1 MPHCTGQ
8 TTAPV
13 HPYGANGRRSP
24 PTYRHGVDL
33 TDIVTTN
40 TITPAQAIIAVL
52 VVIAGWIVSSLA
64 KRWSLALLRRVQGLS
79 EAAAAL
85 AARVVRYSLLLLAL
99 GIALT
104 VLGAPLQPVLA
115 AVIIVAAICFLALRG
130 IAENFGAGLVI
141 QARRSVKVGDEI
153 EVLGFTGVVKELNGR
168 AVVLHTVDGKT
179 VHVPNSD
186 LLQSPVTSDTE
197 RGLARSEIELR
208 AQTTLHYR
216 EVQRIAHAAVE
227 STAHVR
233 SVPGVQVLLAAHS
246 PEAMTMRI
254 RFWHPPAYRAEMRS
268 ACVCSLVDAFEK
280 TDATVSVIWTV
291 PPPPLT
297 PAPPF

>member
-1 MPHCTGQ
+1 VNLSDFVS
-8 TTAPV
+8 TTTPV
-13 HPYGANGRRSP
+13 DA
-24 PTYRHGVDL
+24 V
-33 TDIVTTN
+33 
-40 TITPAQAIIAVL
+40 IAVL

-64 KRWSLALLRRVQGLS
+64 KKWSLKLLRRVQGLS
-79 EAAAAL
+79 DAAATL
-85 AARVVRYSLLLLAL
+85 AARVLRYSLLLLTL

-115 AVIIVAAICFLALRG
+115 AVIVVAAICFLALRG

-153 EVLGFTGVVKELNGR
+153 EVLGYRGIVDELNGR

-179 VHVPNSD
+179 VHVPNTD

-208 AQTTLHYR
+208 ARTTLPYR
-216 EVQRIAHAAVE
+216 EVQRIARAAVE
-227 STAHVR
+227 ATEHVR
-233 SVPGVQVLLAAHS
+233 AVPNVQVLLAAHS
-246 PEAMTMRI
+246 PEAMTLRI
-254 RFWHPPAYRAEMRS
+254 RFWHAPKHRAEMRS
-268 ACVCSLVDAFEK
+268 ACVCSLVDAFET

-291 PPPPLT
+291 PPPPLS
-297 PAPPF
+297 PPPPF

>member
-1 MPHCTGQ
+1 MNL
-8 TTAPV
+8 ADFF
-13 HPYGANGRRSP
+13 AS
-24 PTYRHGVDL
+24 
-33 TDIVTTN
+33 N
-40 TITPAQAIIAVL
+40 TITPAAAVIAVL
-52 VVIAGWIVSSLA
+52 VVVAGWIVSSLA
-64 KRWSLALLRRVQGLS
+64 KKWSLALLRKVQGLS
-79 EAAAAL
+79 DAAATL
-85 AARVVRYSLLLLAL
+85 AARVLRYALLLLTV

-153 EVLGFTGVVKELNGR
+153 SVLGYTGVVKELNGR

-179 VHVPNSD
+179 VHVPNGD

-197 RGLARSEIELR
+197 RGFARSELELR
-208 AQTTLHYR
+208 ANTGRHYR
-216 EVQRIAHAAVE
+216 EVQRIAREAVE
-227 STAHVR
+227 ATEHVR

-246 PEAMTMRI
+246 PGAMTFRI
-254 RFWHPPAYRAEMRS
+254 RFWHAPLHRAEMRS
-268 ACVCSLVDAFEK
+268 ACVCALVDAFET
-280 TDATVSVIWTV
+280 TDVAVSVIWIV
-291 PPPPLT
+291 PPPPLS